1 MVIGKITSIGSLMI
15 FGAIAIL
22 FLRQASQSSFGS
34 AGQDVGS
41 GLTGISSGIS
51 NLFNSFINPI
61 TGLFGSLTSLFSFGA
76 TEQSGQ
82 AQNTYGYVRPEPTP
96 ATSRINSVTATQA
109 TINQQ
114 VAESIGSLPVNT
126 SNRYSGHVGGY
137 TSGAITSNRA
147 TGGFGRA
154 N

>member
-1 MVIGKITSIGSLMI
+1 MI

-22 FLRQASQSSFGS
+22 FLRQASATSFGH
-34 AGQDVGS
+34 AGSDVGS

-61 TGLFGSLTSLFSFGA
+61 TGLFGSLTSLFSFSQS
-76 TEQSGQ
+76 EQSGQ
-82 AQNTYGYVRPEPTP
+82 AQNTYGYVRQEPTP
-96 ATSRINSVTATQA
+96 NTSRINSEQATQH
-109 TINQQ
+109 TIVSQ
-114 VAESIGSLPVNT
+114 ERTS
-126 SNRYSGHVGGY
+126 SNRATGAY
-137 TSGAITSNRA
+137 TSGAITAHRS

>member
-1 MVIGKITSIGSLMI
+1 MMI
-15 FGAIAIL
+15 IGAIAIL
-22 FLRQASQSSFGS
+22 FLRQASATSFGN

-61 TGLFGSLTSLFSFGA
+61 TGLFGSLTTLFSFGQS
-76 TEQSGQ
+76 EQSGQ
-82 AQNTYGYVRPEPTP
+82 SQNTYGYVRPEPTP
-96 ATSRINSVTATQA
+96 NTSRQGSEQATQS
-109 TINQQ
+109 TI
-114 VAESIGSLPVNT
+114 
-126 SNRYSGHVGGY
+126 SNIQSNSYSGNVGGY
-137 TSGAITSNRA
+137 TSGAITAHRA

>member
-1 MVIGKITSIGSLMI
+1 MMI
-15 FGAIAIL
+15 IGAIAIL
-22 FLRQASQSSFGS
+22 FLRQASASSFGQ

-61 TGLFGSLTSLFSFGA
+61 TGLFGSLTTLFSFGQS
-76 TEQSGQ
+76 EQSGQ
-82 AQNTYGYVRPEPTP
+82 SQNTYGYVRPEPTP
-96 ATSRINSVTATQA
+96 ATSRINSEQATQS
-109 TINQQ
+109 TIVSQGGS
-114 VAESIGSLPVNT
+114 SISSSSGT
-126 SNRYSGHVGGY
+126 SGY
-137 TSGAITSNRA
+137 TSGAITAHRA

>member
-1 MVIGKITSIGSLMI
+1 MVIGKITSIGSLII
-15 FGAIAIL
+15 FGAVAIL
-22 FLRQASQSSFGS
+22 FLRQASGSSFGQ

-61 TGLFGSLTSLFSFGA
+61 TGLFGSLTSLFSFGQS
-76 TEQSGQ
+76 EQSAQ
-82 AQNTYGYVRPEPTP
+82 SQNTYGYVRPEPTP
-96 ATSRINSVTATQA
+96 NTSRINSEQA
-109 TINQQ
+109 TSSTIVSQGGYTSGGG
-114 VAESIGSLPVNT
+114 SIHT
-126 SNRYSGHVGGY
+126 GGY
-137 TSGAITSNRA
+137 TSGAITAHRA